1 MAKRNGYNVTAF
13 DTDGDVILIENV
25 SSKVTARK
33 LAREFL
39 AYSNVKSA
47 DIDNAFYGNSGNII
61 EQYIKIGI
69 SAGVCI
75 ADGHMTNIRF

>member
-13 DTDGDVILIENV
+13 DMSGNVILSEHV
-25 SSKVTARK
+25 SSMVAARK

-39 AYSNVKSA
+39 GYSNVKTVDVDRA
-47 DIDNAFYGNSGNII
+47 EYGNSGTIA

-75 ADGHMTNIRF
+75 VDETMKNIRF